1 MTADNARWGELIET
15 LGAADAK
22 SVAPPPDACA
32 EALGEMF
39 LFLDHEL
46 TDDATVH
53 RIAEHLEMCVDCVTA
68 YDSEKLMRAVL
79 ARSCRGERASL
90 ELRQR
95 IEFFLTQSATEA
107 SVTTVTTSVLGTSD
121 SAP

>member
-1 MTADNARWGELIET
+1 MTTDNSRWGELIET
-15 LGAADAK
+15 LGAADGT

-46 TDDATVH
+46 TDDGAVH
-53 RIAEHLEMCVDCVTA
+53 RIAAHLEMCVDCVAA
-68 YDSEKLMRAVL
+68 YDSEKLLRAVL
-79 ARSCRGERASL
+79 ARSCRGEHASP

-95 IEFFLTQSATEA
+95 IEFFLTQSATDA
-107 SVTTVTTSVLGTSD
+107 SGTTITSSVVRTSD
-121 SAP
+121 PAP